1 MASWMVH
8 LRVADKLLDCL
19 ADISFREFVMGNIAP
34 DSGLPNEDWTAYFPD
49 KRTSHFQVQGPDGR
63 ERIQIESFVD
73 QYFTPALRQGY
84 TKEQYAFFLGYLT
97 HLLTDVEWARCICLP
112 CMDKHMEEQLEDK
125 HKFLWAMKADW
136 YDLDFLYFKKHP
148 DFRAFHIYENAQGF
162 VNTYMDIFAE
172 DAFDRRRGDIAGF
185 YRGGRDNL
193 EREYPYLTEGEADA
207 FVGECAEAILGKLKE
222 LHIGFGYRGAGVKTT
237 VGEEE

>member
-19 ADISFREFVMGNIAP
+19 EEISPREFVMGNIAP

-49 KRTSHFQVQGPDGR
+49 RKVSHFQGQGPDGT
-63 ERIQIESFVD
+63 EGIQIDEFMSN
-73 QYFTPALRQGY
+73 YFTAALRQSY

-97 HLLTDVEWARCICLP
+97 HLLTDVEWVRRIFRPCL
-112 CMDKHMEEQLEDK
+112 DKHMEEQRENKQKL
-125 HKFLWAMKADW
+125 LWAMKADW

-162 VNTYMDIFAE
+162 VNSYMDIFAE
-172 DAFDRRRGDIAGF
+172 DAFDKRRGDIAGF

-193 EREYPYLTEGEADA
+193 EREYPYLTEREADA
-207 FVGECAEAILGKLKE
+207 FVGECVEAILGKLEE
-222 LHIGFGYRGAGVKTT
+222 LHIGFGHRSAGAV
-237 VGEEE
+237 